1 MKCTIIVTGEGAGAV
16 KIQADG
22 RNKRVILKYYPPFTD
37 YISEMNNAQIDNVK
51 DIDVVM
57 LMHNLIECIN
67 SYSKTTGG
75 LWQYCRDE
83 QHATMTDFESLKFK
97 GVITNLT
104 GAKTFALIDTK
115 VNVPVVT
122 LSNQFNTEILQQLKS
137 GFKHTIY

>member
-75 LWQYCRDE
+75 L
-83 QHATMTDFESLKFK
+83 
-97 GVITNLT
+97 
-104 GAKTFALIDTK
+104 
-115 VNVPVVT
+115 
-122 LSNQFNTEILQQLKS
+122 
-137 GFKHTIY
+137 